1 MKKQLFVFSAIVL
14 ANVLIATQAQAETV
28 SNGSISL
35 TDGSGQV
42 TPPLDPTD
50 PTNPNPTSPIDPA
63 DPNNNGTGNVGPLSI
78 DYVSNF
84 AFGEH
89 KISGS
94 DMTFYAKNTDPYV
107 QVTDTRGTGAGW
119 TVQASIS
126 EFASASKTST
136 LKGAQL
142 TLKNPEV
149 KSASQATTSEAPT
162 GTTTLAFNASKQTVA
177 ISVKGAGK
185 GTWLTTF
192 PAEGGKTENTNVVL
206 SVPAGSPEANTTY
219 TATINWELLDAP
231 K

>member
-1 MKKQLFVFSAIVL
+1 MKKQLFVFSAVVL
-14 ANVLIATQAQAETV
+14 ANVLIATQVQAETV

-50 PTNPNPTSPIDPA
+50 PTNPNPESPTDPE

-84 AFGEH
+84 TFGEH

-94 DMTFYAKNTDPYV
+94 DMTFYAKNANPYV

-126 EFASASKTST
+126 DFTSASKTST

-142 TLKNPEV
+142 TLKNPEA
-149 KSASQATTSEAPT
+149 KSASQATTSEAPN
-162 GTTTLAFNASKQTVA
+162 GTSKLDFNTSKQTVVV
-177 ISVKGAGK
+177 SKKGAGK
-185 GTWLTTF
+185 GTWLNVYS
-192 PAEGGKTENTNVVL
+192 AESGKTENTNVVL

>member
-1 MKKQLFVFSAIVL
+1 MKKKIFVYAAVVL
-14 ANVLIATQAQAETV
+14 ANVVVATQVHADTV

-35 TDGSGQV
+35 IDGSGQV
-42 TPPLDPTD
+42 TPPVDPTD
-50 PTNPNPTSPIDPA
+50 PTNPNPTSPTDPT
-63 DPNNNGTGNVGPLSI
+63 DPTNNGTGNVGPLSI

-94 DMTFYAKNTDPYV
+94 DMTFYAKNANPYV

-126 EFASASKTST
+126 DFVSTSKSST

-149 KSASQATTSEAPT
+149 KSASQATTSDAPM
-162 GTTTLAFNASKQTVA
+162 GTSALAFNASKQTVA
-177 ISVKGAGK
+177 VSQKGAGK
-185 GTWLTTF
+185 GTWVTVYS
-192 PAEGGKTENTNVVL
+192 AESGKAENTNVVL
-206 SVPAGSPEANTTY
+206 NVPAGSPEANTTY

>member
-1 MKKQLFVFSAIVL
+1 MKKKIFVYAAVVL
-14 ANVLIATQAQAETV
+14 ANVVIATQAKADTV

-42 TPPLDPTD
+42 TPPIDPTD
-50 PTNPNPTSPIDPA
+50 PTNPNPISPTDPS
-63 DPNNNGTGNVGPLSI
+63 DPNNKGTGNVGPLSI

-89 KISGS
+89 KISGA
-94 DMTFYAKNTDPYV
+94 DMTFYAKNANPYV

-126 EFASASKTST
+126 DFVSANKAST

-162 GTTTLAFNASKQTVA
+162 GTTILAFNTSKQTVA
-177 ISVKGAGK
+177 LSVKGAGK

-192 PAEGGKTENTNVVL
+192 PSGSEQTENKNVVL